1 MTTSSDHTTAD
12 QVAAILARIGIKNAA
27 GAMAMMPA
35 RKSSARKIRLIRKTK
50 QSLPVPTWVILK
62 TKRRVRTNPKRRGW
76 RAGHTEVG

>member
-1 MTTSSDHTTAD
+1 
-12 QVAAILARIGIKNAA
+12 
-27 GAMAMMPA
+27 MMPA